1 MLKNSTNNERTCS
14 VDGIFKEND
23 VVQLVVDGISWNS
36 RVENVSF
43 ANLGLLDVSEPVLP
57 MLAEQIRLSTPNTKL
72 VLIVKS
78 KESLRL
84 IHAIVVGTGTVGIN
98 TIKLKVNEV
107 ETIQRRSAPRAKA
120 TLPISI
126 RKTGSRNWARTKSI
140 DINTEGLRIKASG
153 SSDMESGQM
162 LDVAITRL
170 GSVPIV
176 FGAQVVE
183 CKNEYGQVAKTHM
196 MRLSIDN
203 IDTQNW
209 QALYRLVQP
218 RLEQATYKSWSA

>member
-1 MLKNSTNNERTCS
+1 M
-14 VDGIFKEND
+14 
-23 VVQLVVDGISWNS
+23 
-36 RVENVSF
+36 
-43 ANLGLLDVSEPVLP
+43 
-57 MLAEQIRLSTPNTKL
+57 
-72 VLIVKS
+72 KS
-78 KESLRL
+78 KEALRI
-84 IHAIVVGTGTVGIN
+84 IHTTVVGTGAVGIN

-107 ETIQRRSAPRAKA
+107 ETIQRRGAPRAKA
-120 TLPISI
+120 IVPVSI
-126 RKTGSRNWARTKSI
+126 RKTGSRDWARTKSV
-140 DINTEGLRIKASG
+140 DINTNGLRINASG

-176 FGAQVVE
+176 FCAKVVE
-183 CKNEYGQVAKTHM
+183 CKNEYGQAAKTHM

-218 RLEQATYKSWSA
+218 RLEQTTYKSWSV